1 MKSTVCSEQS
11 IKVVA
16 HLSNLNW
23 LSDAPGVPKPYVFI
37 VTASDQA
44 VFLLRTASNA
54 AHPST
59 VALPALLFHS
69 S

>member
-1 MKSTVCSEQS
+1 MKA
-11 IKVVA
+11 IA
-16 HLSNLNW
+16 DLSNLNW

-59 VALPALLFHS
+59 VALPALRFLS